1 MSRKSTAQQ
10 YKGLDA
16 HLHVTVSHVQKARLS
31 SVAKRR
37 GVPLSVVIRGLID
50 EMEVSK

>member
-1 MSRKSTAQQ
+1 MKSSAQQ

-16 HLHVTVSHVQKARLS
+16 HLNVTVSHVQKARVK

-37 GVPLSVVIRGLID
+37 GVSLSVVIRKLID

>member
-1 MSRKSTAQQ
+1 MNQRSTAQQ
-10 YKGLDA
+10 YRGLDA
-16 HLHVTVSHVQKARLS
+16 HLHVTVSHVQKARLA

-37 GVPLSVVIRGLID
+37 GVSLSVLVRSLID